1 MKTTRYLLLILLTLF
16 TTISTTSAQQNT
28 FQLDFYLSTQDDIRG
43 VIQNAAGDYVLA
55 GSTFNVVSNYD
66 PVISIVSPT
75 GVVLQ
80 TKTYTSLS
88 SDFIYSICQTADG
101 GYFLT
106 GATYISANNYDC
118 LVIKLD
124 AALNTVFYKSY
135 GTAGNDYGN
144 RGFEISP
151 GHYTVTGT
159 IALGGSAKPSVV
171 TLNNQGNVVS
181 EGYLVTNQFASPNY
195 KGSYVA
201 TNEIA
206 LSNLTNAITIIDTN
220 GIIVKHYANS
230 FGTYSRD
237 IIKASNGEYVCI
249 NFAIS
254 GIPGAGPLTVARVDS
269 TLTTFVG
276 GNSFK
281 VLGRDL
287 IPVKIIQDA
296 ANNFLIAANGYDYNS
311 GNSIP
316 LLIKTDSACNLL
328 WCHNFIPAG
337 SVNAF
342 FNSFESTS
350 DGGFILGGNNGA
362 WNNQHFFLVKLD
374 SSGNSVCNSS
384 LLSLQTQGVST
395 QSQTTHAQYTGAVSA
410 LSSSIQSF
418 NTASPII
425 NLLCLSTAVQELEST
440 NEISI
445 YPTLVQ
451 DAFIVSSDVNNK
463 IDISVYDGKGSLV
476 IQQQIGS
483 GSTVSLANYEAGFY
497 IVKCGLPDGKIYST
511 RLFKTDL

>member
-1 MKTTRYLLLILLTLF
+1 MKTIGHLLLILLTALTPF
-16 TTISTTSAQQNT
+16 KMASAQQNT
-28 FQLDFYLSTQDDIRG
+28 FQLDYYLSTQDDIHG
-43 VIQNAAGDYVLA
+43 AIQNTSGDYVLA

-80 TKTYTSLS
+80 TKTYTSTS
-88 SDFIYSICQTADG
+88 SDFIYSICQTSDG

-106 GATYISANNYDC
+106 GATFINANNYDG

-124 AALNTVFYKSY
+124 ANLNTVFYKSY
-135 GTAGNDYGN
+135 GTTGNDYGN

-151 GHYTVTGT
+151 GHYAVTGT

-171 TLNNQGNVVS
+171 TFNDQGNVVS
-181 EGYLVTNQFASPNY
+181 EGYLVTNQFASPYY

-201 TNEIA
+201 PNEIA
-206 LSNLTNAITIIDTN
+206 ISNLTNAITLVDTN
-220 GIIVKHYANS
+220 GIILKHYPNS

-254 GIPGAGPLTVARVDS
+254 GIPGAGPLAMARVDS
-269 TLTTFVG
+269 TLTNFVG

-287 IPVKIIQDA
+287 LPIKIIQDA
-296 ANNFLIAANGYDYNS
+296 NSNFLIAANGYDYNT
-311 GNSIP
+311 GNSVP

-337 SVNAF
+337 SVNAT
-342 FNSFESTS
+342 FNSLEKTL

-374 SSGNSVCNSS
+374 SAGNSACNST
-384 LLSLQTQGVST
+384 LFALQTQGVNSV
-395 QSQTTHAQYTGAVSA
+395 SQTTHAQYTGAVSA
-410 LSSSIQSF
+410 LT
-418 NTASPII
+418 TASQPFTSVTPVV
-425 NLLCLSTAVQELEST
+425 NLLCLSTQVQELSSEHGL
-440 NEISI
+440 SI
-445 YPTLVQ
+445 QPTIVS
-451 DAFIVSSDVNNK
+451 DAFVVTSNRPEPVQL
-463 IDISVYDGKGSLV
+463 SVYDGKGNLV
-476 IQQQIGS
+476 ISQLVFNGTRVNMAQLSTGYYLVKAILPGGKYFS
-483 GSTVSLANYEAGFY
+483 GRVLKA
-497 IVKCGLPDGKIYST
+497 CQ
-511 RLFKTDL
+511 

>member
-1 MKTTRYLLLILLTLF
+1 MKTTRYLLLILLALF

-88 SDFIYSICQTADG
+88 SDFIYSICQTSDG

-106 GATYISANNYDC
+106 GATYISSNNYDC

-171 TLNNQGNVVS
+171 TLNDLGNVVG

-206 LSNLTNAITIIDTN
+206 LSNLTNAITIVDTN
-220 GIIVKHYANS
+220 GIIVKHYPNS

-269 TLTTFVG
+269 TLTTFTG

-362 WNNQHFFLVKLD
+362 WNNQHFFFVKLD
-374 SSGNSVCNSS
+374 SSGSSVCNSS
-384 LLSLQTQGVST
+384 LFSLQTQGVST
-395 QSQTTHAQYTGAVSA
+395 QSQTTHGQYSGAVSSITT
-410 LSSSIQSF
+410 SSQSF
-418 NTASPII
+418 GAVSPTI
-425 NLLCLSTAVQELEST
+425 NLLCLSTSVQELEST
-440 NEISI
+440 NDISI
-445 YPTLVQ
+445 NPTFVK
-451 DAFIVSSDVNNK
+451 DNFVVSSEVYNA
-463 IDISVYDGKGSLV
+463 IEIFVYDGKGALLL
-476 IQQQIGS
+476 QQQVDS
-483 GSTVSLANYEAGFY
+483 GSTISMANYSTGIY
-497 IVKCGLPDGKIYST
+497 IVKCTTTDGKYYST
-511 RLFKTDL
+511 RLFKAD